1 MVYTREERA
10 GGGPVVGDSCVSI
23 CGSGGGLRWESCDS
37 WGSGEADLRER
48 SIMAAALECHLRTHT
63 LRHTPAGLREA
74 QATPSDWPAR
84 DTAYF
89 VYTAARDL

>member
-1 MVYTREERA
+1 MVYTREERP

-23 CGSGGGLRWESCDS
+23 CGSGGGLC
-37 WGSGEADLRER
+37 WGSCGGGGGEADLRER
-48 SIMAAALECHLRTHT
+48 SIMAASQECHSRTHT
-63 LRHTPAGLREA
+63 LRYTPGGLREA
-74 QATPSDWPAR
+74 QATPSDWPAH

>member
-1 MVYTREERA
+1 
-10 GGGPVVGDSCVSI
+10 
-23 CGSGGGLRWESCDS
+23 
-37 WGSGEADLRER
+37 
-48 SIMAAALECHLRTHT
+48 MAAALECHLLTHA